1 MPFHHGIPLAK
12 GVCTAFVSPDSAFVA
27 YIRDVAIAGH
37 DPIAVVQFQ
46 GKIAAVIATAAP

>member
-12 GVCTAFVSPDSAFVA
+12 GVCTAFASPDSAFVA